1 MIILC
6 MHVCVM
12 CTDVTRTQERL
23 QNAIRLL
30 HETKRL
36 EGQRCRD
43 DVATLQRVNIHHR
56 DMIIN

>member
-1 MIILC
+1 MMYGVL
-6 MHVCVM
+6 
-12 CTDVTRTQERL
+12 DVNRTQERL

-43 DVATLQRVNIHHR
+43 DVATLQRVIS
-56 DMIIN
+56 IITHIISLIR